1 MANDN
6 NKKSALKSTA
16 EVVATTSTILVAG
29 KTIATVV
36 DSTATSVK
44 DMYAEIKTATSTSD
58 AEKQEVAEGEAAEV
72 KLAEAVAKSVAE
84 NSSLTDELIEN
95 VMVRETLNSV
105 RNTPQPV
112 NDMSTDVSDAV
123 GEITNSPEDVAL
135 ISTEPLEEDT
145 EQWSDNPEDYYG
157 DPLSGESSEDLLTEV
172 SIPIDPETEEQIEI
186 EVEPLDLAQEPADAP
201 SCLFEDADNWVA
213 SADLFTDAV
222 EEQPLRN
229 ETTDDIV

>member
-95 VMVRETLNSV
+95 DMVRETLNSV
-105 RNTPQPV
+105 GNTPQPV

-157 DPLSGESSEDLLTEV
+157 APLSGESSEDLLTEV

-186 EVEPLDLAQEPADAP
+186 EAEPLDLAQEPADAP
-201 SCLFEDADNWVA
+201 SCMFEDADNWVA

>member
-44 DMYAEIKTATSTSD
+44 DMYAEIKTATPTSD

-95 VMVRETLNSV
+95 VMVRETLK
-105 RNTPQPV
+105 
-112 NDMSTDVSDAV
+112 
-123 GEITNSPEDVAL
+123 GC
-135 ISTEPLEEDT
+135 
-145 EQWSDNPEDYYG
+145 
-157 DPLSGESSEDLLTEV
+157 
-172 SIPIDPETEEQIEI
+172 SI
-186 EVEPLDLAQEPADAP
+186 
-201 SCLFEDADNWVA
+201 N
-213 SADLFTDAV
+213 
-222 EEQPLRN
+222 
-229 ETTDDIV
+229 

>member
-105 RNTPQPV
+105 GNTPQPV
-112 NDMSTDVSDAV
+112 KNMSTDVSDAV

>member
-95 VMVRETLNSV
+95 AMVRETLNSV

-112 NDMSTDVSDAV
+112 KDMSTDVSDAV